1 MKSIKFKSL
10 GYHGTDMVIESKDDI
25 KFQYKLYQDHFLGC
39 GFYLWRDSPHRA
51 KSWTENQHKK
61 NTNSVLEVELEAN
74 QDEILNFTS
83 SKWSSEFEILKMF
96 SEVCKTKNI
105 HFGSFIDFLIYELG
119 VDIKAIAMID
129 LKTKN
134 HFVPIK
140 STQKTL
146 FAYGDIQI
154 CVKNKD
160 IIKNLKKVG

>member
-1 MKSIKFKSL
+1 MKNIKFKSL
-10 GYHGTDMVIESKDDI
+10 GYHGTDMVMETKDDI

-51 KSWTENQHKK
+51 KTWTKKQHTN
-61 NTNSVLEVELEAN
+61 NTNSVLEVEIEVN
-74 QDEILNFTS
+74 QNDILNFTS

-96 SEVCKTKNI
+96 SEVCKARNI

-119 VDIKAIAMID
+119 VDIKAITMID

-134 HFVPIK
+134 HFIPIK
-140 STQKTL
+140 STQETL

-160 IIKNLKKVG
+160 IINYLRKVG